1 MTVRDIMTMP
11 ALTCHPDTSL
21 AVAAR
26 LMRDEDYGTLPVTD
40 RKGRLVGIITD
51 RDICLILAST
61 NRNALNVAVSEAMTW
76 NVISV
81 SADESADAALA
92 RMKHARVRR
101 LPVRNETGHLA
112 GIVSIE
118 DIVLRGIE
126 RGGVDPGEIIA
137 TLRELYVRVPAEAG
151 LASEF
156 TPG

>member
-11 ALTCHPDTSL
+11 ALTCHPETSL

-51 RDICLILAST
+51 RDICLTLAGT
-61 NRNALNVAVSEAMTW
+61 NRNALNIAVNEAMTS
-76 NVISV
+76 NVVSV
-81 SADESADAALA
+81 SADDSAHAALA
-92 RMKHARVRR
+92 SMKRARVRR
-101 LPVRNETGHLA
+101 LPVRNEAGHLA

-126 RGGVDPGEIIA
+126 RGGVDAGEIVS
-137 TLRELYVRVPAEAG
+137 TLRALYVRVPVEATP
-151 LASEF
+151 ASEF

>member
-1 MTVRDIMTMP
+1 MTVRDLMTTP
-11 ALTCHPDTSL
+11 ALTCHPETSL

-51 RDICLILAST
+51 RDICLTLAGT
-61 NRNALNVAVSEAMTW
+61 NRNALNITVNESMTS
-76 NVISV
+76 NVISIG
-81 SADESADAALA
+81 ADESAHAALMA
-92 RMKHARVRR
+92 MKSGRVRR
-101 LPVRNETGHLA
+101 LPVRDENGHLA

-126 RGGVDPGEIIA
+126 LGGIDAADIVS
-137 TLRELYVRVPAEAG
+137 TLRTMYVRVPVEAK
-151 LASEF
+151 ADTEF